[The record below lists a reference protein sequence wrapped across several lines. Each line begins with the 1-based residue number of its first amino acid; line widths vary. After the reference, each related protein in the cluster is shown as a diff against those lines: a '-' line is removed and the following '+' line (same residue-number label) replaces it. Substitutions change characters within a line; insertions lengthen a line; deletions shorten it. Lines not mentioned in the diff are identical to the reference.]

1 MCAISSL
8 ICIAVETTV
17 VAAEE
22 IIGERERAILVRTT
36 GDFSIYIDVVDRLK
50 KDRNVIR
57 AYFAC
62 VLYRSSKGQTSY
74 SIKKKKKKKITEDRS
89 EEQRERRLARRRQ
102 LYRERRLAET
112 RREAR
117 LQRERTAARERRDRE
132 TAAQR
137 SIHMARQIRNF
148 PRSHSPLNALHS
160 HTSI

>member
-74 SIKKKKKKKITEDRS
+74 SIKKKKKKKKLRRTEAKSSVRDDWLVDASCIVNDVWRRHAGRLVSSEREPPRGNDAIEKRLHNDQYTWLDRLEIS
-89 EEQRERRLARRRQ
+89 RAP
-102 LYRERRLAET
+102 T
-112 RREAR
+112 R
-117 LQRERTAARERRDRE
+117 
-132 TAAQR
+132 
-137 SIHMARQIRNF
+137 H
-148 PRSHSPLNALHS
+148 
-160 HTSI
+160 